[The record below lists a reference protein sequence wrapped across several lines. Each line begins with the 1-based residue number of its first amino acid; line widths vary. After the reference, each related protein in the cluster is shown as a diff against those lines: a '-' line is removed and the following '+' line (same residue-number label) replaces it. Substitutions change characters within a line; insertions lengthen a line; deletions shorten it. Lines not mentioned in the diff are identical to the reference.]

1 MGNQV
6 FMQGNQAMA
15 ESAIRAGCKLFF
27 GYPITPSSEVPEYY
41 ARAMRE
47 RPEEGITFIQ
57 AETEVAAFNM
67 VAGAAATGHRAMTA
81 TSGPGFSLGQEAM
94 SYMSAAALPAVIVEI
109 MRAGPADGEILA
121 AQGDY
126 FQAVK
131 GGGNGDYHLL
141 TFAPSSVQEFIDL
154 MMGAYDKAE
163 KYRIP
168 VLFLADG
175 IIAQMMEPV
184 ELPEMV
190 DYKVDPDE
198 KPWACTG
205 WKPGDDPAKRGIINS
220 IYIDT
225 ESLAVHNDEL
235 QAMYKNVVDNE
246 QMWEAYNCENAE
258 YIITA
263 FGTVARIAK
272 SAIAELKEKG
282 INVGLVRPITVWPFP
297 YDAVREAC
305 CQPGVK
311 AVLDV
316 ELNEGQM
323 LEDVKLAIN
332 GAKHVDFFG
341 HCGSQMPSTDE
352 IVTKIL
358 SMKEGK

>member
-1 MGNQV
+1 
-6 FMQGNQAMA
+6 MA
-15 ESAIRAGCKLFF
+15 LTLMKGSEAIAEAAIRAGARFFF
-27 GYPITPSSEVPEYY
+27 GYPITPQTEIPEYMS
-41 ARAMRE
+41 ARM
-47 RPEEGITFIQ
+47 PEIGGCFLQ
-57 AETEVAAFNM
+57 AESEVAAINM
-67 VAGAAATGHRAMTA
+67 IYGAAGAGARAL
-81 TSGPGFSLGQEAM
+81 TSSSSPGVSLKQEGI
-94 SYMSAAALPAVIVEI
+94 SYCAGAQLPAVILNV
-109 MRAGPADGEILA
+109 MRGGPGLGNIQAS
-121 AQGDY
+121 QGDY

-141 TFAPSSVQEFIDL
+141 TYAPSSIQEFIDI
-154 MMGAYDKAE
+154 MMFAYEKAE

-184 ELPEMV
+184 EMPEMV
-190 DYKVDPDE
+190 DYKIDPE
-198 KPWACTG
+198 KKPWACTG
-205 WKPGDDPAKRGIINS
+205 WKPGDDPAKRGVINS

-235 QAMYKNVVDNE
+235 QAVYKEVVANE
-246 QMWEAYNCENAE
+246 QMVETYNCEGAE

-272 SAIAELKEKG
+272 SAIAELKAKG

-297 YDAVREAC
+297 YDAVREAA
-305 CQPGVK
+305 CQDSVK

-332 GAKHVDFFG
+332 GAKPIDFTG
-341 HCGSQMPSTDE
+341 HCGSQMPTTDE
-352 IVTKIL
+352 IVEKIL

>member
-1 MGNQV
+1 
-6 FMQGNQAMA
+6 MA
-15 ESAIRAGCKLFF
+15 LTLMKGSEAIAEAAIRAGARYFF
-27 GYPITPSSEVPEYY
+27 GYPITPQTEIPE
-41 ARAMRE
+41 
-47 RPEEGITFIQ
+47 
-57 AETEVAAFNM
+57 
-67 VAGAAATGHRAMTA
+67 
-81 TSGPGFSLGQEAM
+81 
-94 SYMSAAALPAVIVEI
+94 YMSARMPEVGGCFLQAESAVAAINMIYGAAGTGARAITSSSSPGISLKQEGISYCAGAQLPCVILNV
-109 MRAGPADGEILA
+109 MRGGPGLGNIQAS
-121 AQGDY
+121 QGDY
-126 FQAVK
+126 FQGVK

-141 TFAPSSVQEFIDL
+141 TFAPASVQEAIDL
-154 MMGAYDKAE
+154 MMIAYDKAE

-190 DYKVDPDE
+190 DYKVDPE
-198 KPWACTG
+198 KKPWACTG

-225 ESLAVHNDEL
+225 ESLAIHNDEL
-235 QAMYKNVVDNE
+235 QAMYKEVVANE
-246 QMWEAYNCENAE
+246 QMWESYNCENAD

-297 YDAVREAC
+297 YDAVHEAC
-305 CQPGVK
+305 CQPSVK

-323 LEDVKLAIN
+323 LEDVKLALN
-332 GAKHVDFFG
+332 GAKSVDFFG
-341 HCGSQMPSTDE
+341 HCGSQMPSTTE
-352 IVTKIL
+352 IVEKIL

>member
-1 MGNQV
+1 
-6 FMQGNQAMA
+6 MA
-15 ESAIRAGCKLFF
+15 LTLMKGSEAIAEAAIRAGARYFF
-27 GYPITPSSEVPEYY
+27 GYPITPQTEIPEYMS
-41 ARAMRE
+41 ARM
-47 RPEEGITFIQ
+47 PEVGGCFLQ
-57 AETEVAAFNM
+57 AESEVAAINM
-67 VAGAAATGHRAMTA
+67 IYGAAGAGARAL
-81 TSGPGFSLGQEAM
+81 TSSSSPGVSLKQEGI
-94 SYMSAAALPAVIVEI
+94 SYCAGAQLPAVILNV
-109 MRAGPADGEILA
+109 MRGGPGLGNIQAS
-121 AQGDY
+121 QGDY

-141 TFAPSSVQEFIDL
+141 TYAPSSIQEFIDI
-154 MMGAYDKAE
+154 MMFAYEKAE

-190 DYKVDPDE
+190 DYKVDPEE

-205 WKPGDDPAKRGIINS
+205 WKPGDDPAKRGVINS

-235 QAMYKNVVDNE
+235 QAVYKEVVANE
-246 QMWEAYNCENAE
+246 QMVETYNCEGAE

-272 SAIAELKEKG
+272 SAIAELKAKG

-297 YDAVREAC
+297 YDAVREAA
-305 CQPGVK
+305 CQDSVK

-332 GAKHVDFFG
+332 GAKPIDFTG
-341 HCGSQMPSTDE
+341 HCGSQMPTTDE
-352 IVTKIL
+352 IVAKII

>member
-1 MGNQV
+1 M
-6 FMQGNQAMA
+6 
-15 ESAIRAGCKLFF
+15 
-27 GYPITPSSEVPEYY
+27 
-41 ARAMRE
+41 
-47 RPEEGITFIQ
+47 
-57 AETEVAAFNM
+57 
-67 VAGAAATGHRAMTA
+67 
-81 TSGPGFSLGQEAM
+81 QEA
-94 SYMSAAALPAVIVEI
+94 
-109 MRAGPADGEILA
+109 
-121 AQGDY
+121 
-126 FQAVK
+126 
-131 GGGNGDYHLL
+131 
-141 TFAPSSVQEFIDL
+141 IDL
-154 MMGAYDKAE
+154 MMIAYDKAE

-190 DYKVDPDE
+190 DYKVDPEE

-220 IYIDT
+220 IFIDT
-225 ESLAVHNDEL
+225 ESLAVHNDVL
-235 QAMYKNVVDNE
+235 QAMYKEVVANE
-246 QMWEAYNCENAE
+246 QMWESYNCENAD

-272 SAIAELKEKG
+272 SAIAELKQQG

-305 CQPGVK
+305 CKPNVK
-311 AVLDV
+311 GVLDV

-332 GAKHVDFFG
+332 GGKPVDFFG

-352 IVTKIL
+352 IVAKIL

>member
-1 MGNQV
+1 
-6 FMQGNQAMA
+6 MA
-15 ESAIRAGCKLFF
+15 LTLMKGSEAIAEAAIRAGARYFF
-27 GYPITPSSEVPEYY
+27 GYPITPQTEIPEYMS
-41 ARAMRE
+41 ARM
-47 RPEEGITFIQ
+47 PEVGGCFLQ
-57 AETEVAAFNM
+57 AESEVAAINM
-67 VAGAAATGHRAMTA
+67 IYGAAGAGARAL
-81 TSGPGFSLGQEAM
+81 TSSSSPGVSLKQEGI
-94 SYMSAAALPAVIVEI
+94 SYCAGAQLPAVIMNV
-109 MRAGPADGEILA
+109 MRGGPGLGNIQAS
-121 AQGDY
+121 QGDY

-141 TFAPSSVQEFIDL
+141 TYAPASVQEAIDI
-154 MMGAYDKAE
+154 MMYAFDKAE

-184 ELPEMV
+184 EMPEMV
-190 DYKVDPDE
+190 DYKIDPE
-198 KPWACTG
+198 KKPWACTG
-205 WKPGDDPAKRGIINS
+205 WKPGDDPAKRGVINS

-225 ESLAVHNDEL
+225 ETLSVHNDEL
-235 QAMYKNVVDNE
+235 QACYREIIANE
-246 QMWEAYNCENAE
+246 QQWEEYNLEGAE
-258 YIITA
+258 YVITA

-272 SAIAELKEKG
+272 SAIVELKEQG

-297 YDAVREAC
+297 YDAVKKAAE
-305 CQPGVK
+305 QPGVK

-332 GAKHVDFFG
+332 GAKPVDFFG
-341 HCGSQMPSTDE
+341 HLGSQMPTTEE
-352 IVTKIL
+352 IKAKII